1 MISIAICQM
10 AGVIGSIF
18 TSPSI
23 PGWYA
28 TLQKPFFSPPNWV
41 FAPVWIFLFT
51 LMGISLYL
59 VLIEGINERK
69 VRSCILVFSFQLT
82 LNIVWSFLFFALQSP
97 FYAFLEI
104 VVLWFAILLTIYQFN
119 NINRNAS
126 YLLVPYLF
134 WVSFAAIL
142 NFSIWRLNL

>member
-1 MISIAICQM
+1 
-10 AGVIGSIF
+10 
-18 TSPSI
+18 
-23 PGWYA
+23 
-28 TLQKPFFSPPNWV
+28 
-41 FAPVWIFLFT
+41 LFT

-59 VLIEGINERK
+59 VWMEGINDRK
-69 VRSCILVFSFQLT
+69 VRSGILIFSFQLI

-104 VVLWFAILLTIYQFN
+104 MVLWFAILLTIYQFN
-119 NINRNAS
+119 KINRNAS